1 MNLAGEWPRISVDSK
16 FEIIPYWIFPGHIR
30 FYDRRVLQ
38 QIMAA
43 CKRAYSFENFIFAC
57 AIQIIRESFHFVDG
71 RLRWLALAQPWL
83 QFIVEEILI
92 KLSQLAVVAASSSLC
107 AVVLRVLRCREAT
120 RPYCDISLSAIYAAI
135 VYVYFGLCGDEVS
148 VHSTWF
154 FIFALPSLH
163 RRFSLDEAI
172 VAELYLLLQVLS
184 LISMLP
190 VTSKL
195 SGIALHVRCSNF
207 RAVVC

>member
-1 MNLAGEWPRISVDSK
+1 VSIPSLKLLRIGYFLAISNSTIGECCSRLWLR
-16 FEIIPYWIFPGHIR
+16 
-30 FYDRRVLQ
+30 
-38 QIMAA
+38 
-43 CKRAYSFENFIFAC
+43 CKGAYSFENFIFAC

-107 AVVLRVLRCREAT
+107 AVLLRVLRCREAT
-120 RPYCDISLSAIYAAI
+120 RHYCDISLSAIYAAI
-135 VYVYFGLCGDEVS
+135 VYVYFGLCGEQVS
-148 VHSTWF
+148 VHSIWS

-207 RAVVC
+207 KAVVC